1 MKSALAVAVVFGTRP
16 DAVKMAP
23 VVAALTRDPR
33 FRCVTIATAQHR
45 EMLDEVLDL
54 FGIKAEYDLGVMTEG
69 QSLTDITTRVLERIG
84 TVLADVRPE
93 VVLVHGDTTTSTA
106 AALAAYYHKIPVGH
120 VEAGLRTS
128 TMYEPFPE
136 EINRRLTGVLAT
148 YHFAPTP
155 LAKQN
160 LLREGKDPKN
170 ILVTG
175 NTVIDAFTQIH
186 GSIGDKDAVP
196 VETPRMIFA
205 EAHRRENLGEPMEA
219 ICRAFK
225 AVVCARPDVS
235 LVWPVHPNPPIVEAV
250 RRNLEGVPRVHLM
263 QPLGYR
269 RLVATIA
276 RATIVATDS
285 GGLQE
290 EAPTLGK
297 PVLVLRRVTERPEGL
312 QAGTLRLAGVTEQE
326 IAAHL
331 SELLDDS
338 AAYQKMAKAAN
349 PYGDGHASRRIA
361 DGLWAQMR
369 GGALP
374 DEFVPPNLDNEAT
387 ANEATANEATAN
399 EATDLQVRS
408 HKRQ

>member
-1 MKSALAVAVVFGTRP
+1 MVAVVFGTRP

-23 VVAALTRDPR
+23 VVAALSRDPR

-69 QSLTDITTRVLERIG
+69 QSLTDVTTRVLERVG
-84 TVLADVRPE
+84 TVLADVRPD

-106 AALAAYYHKIPVGH
+106 AALAAYYQKIPVGH

-128 TMYEPFPE
+128 TIYEPFPE

-160 LLREGKDPKN
+160 LLREGKDAAK
-170 ILVTG
+170 IIVTG
-175 NTVIDAFTQIH
+175 NTVIDAFKQILA
-186 GSIGDKDAVP
+186 SVSDADAVS
-196 VETPRMIFA
+196 VSTPRMIFA
-205 EAHRRENLGEPMEA
+205 EAHRRENLGEPLEA

-225 AVVCARPDVS
+225 RVVGERPDVS

-250 RRNLEGVPRVHLM
+250 RRNLDGVPRVHLI
-263 QPLGYR
+263 QPLDYR

-276 RATIVATDS
+276 RSTLVATDS

-312 QAGTLRLAGVTEQE
+312 QAGTLRLAGIEEEQ
-326 IAAHL
+326 IVAHL
-331 SELLDDS
+331 SELLDDK

-349 PYGDGHASRRIA
+349 PYGDGKASQRIA
-361 DGLWAQMR
+361 QGLQAFLR
-369 GGALP
+369 GGPLP
-374 DEFVPPNLDNEAT
+374 DEFIPT
-387 ANEATANEATAN
+387 
-399 EATDLQVRS
+399 
-408 HKRQ
+408 